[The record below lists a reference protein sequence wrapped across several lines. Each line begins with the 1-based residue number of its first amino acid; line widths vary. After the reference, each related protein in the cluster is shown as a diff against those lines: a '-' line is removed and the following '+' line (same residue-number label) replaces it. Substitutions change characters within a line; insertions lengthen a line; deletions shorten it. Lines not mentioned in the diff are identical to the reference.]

1 MEKKFCKK
9 INQRSIMKKTMLAF
23 MLLVLIKSN
32 AQQFPSGW
40 NPKKKDSTY
49 TTIKQPIKKVN
60 MTPEEKKIN
69 NDLIENLIAEF
80 SQYAIIKNT
89 REWQKGYICA
99 LEDCISFLKTKK
111 ID

>member
-1 MEKKFCKK
+1 
-9 INQRSIMKKTMLAF
+9 
-23 MLLVLIKSN
+23 
-32 AQQFPSGW
+32 
-40 NPKKKDSTY
+40 
-49 TTIKQPIKKVN
+49 

-69 NDLIENLIAEF
+69 NDLIENLIEEF

-99 LEDCISFLKTKK
+99 LEDCISFLETKK